1 MEPKDCTREVI
12 VMAGKAQYSPG
23 VEAGEYKGHKT
34 LTLPLGD
41 KRGFSFGVKKAE
53 AILAHVKDIE
63 TFVREN
69 SGK

>member
-1 MEPKDCTREVI
+1 
-12 VMAGKAQYSPG
+12 MAGKAQYSPG